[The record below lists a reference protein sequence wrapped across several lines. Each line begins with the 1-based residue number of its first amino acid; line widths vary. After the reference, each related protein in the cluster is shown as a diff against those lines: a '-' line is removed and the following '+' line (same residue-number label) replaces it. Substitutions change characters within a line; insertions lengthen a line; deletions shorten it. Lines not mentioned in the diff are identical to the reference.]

1 MTEVLENIDRQ
12 LTLAVNGSSS
22 LFVDGLAITATS
34 TVTWLPAAC
43 ILLYVIIHNN
53 EMKNIGILLLGIGL
67 CILLADQ
74 GASGICKPLVARWRP
89 ANDPQLMYVVDVVND
104 YRGGRFGFF
113 SSHAANTFAVSTF
126 VSLLI
131 REYRLTLA
139 LFSWAL
145 LNCWTRVYLGVHYV
159 GDIAVG
165 LLYGI
170 LVGGLIYWC
179 CTHFLPASR
188 SHATNRNDLLTAT
201 GYYVSDVSILI
212 ITLLVTYLYICFK
225 ALIF

>member
-22 LFVDGLAITATS
+22 LFVDGLAVTATS

-53 EMKNIGILLLGIGL
+53 EMKNIGILLLSIGL

-159 GDIAVG
+159 GDITVG

-170 LVGGLIYWC
+170 LVGGLVYWC

-188 SHATNRNDLLTAT
+188 PRATNRNDLLTAT
-201 GYYVSDVSILI
+201 GYYISDVSIVV
-212 ITLLVTYLYICFK
+212 ITLLVTYLYICFR
-225 ALIF
+225 ALVF

>member
-22 LFVDGLAITATS
+22 LFVDGLAVTATS

-53 EMKNIGILLLGIGL
+53 EMKNIGILLLSIGL

-159 GDIAVG
+159 GDITVG
-165 LLYGI
+165 LHYGI
-170 LVGGLIYWC
+170 VVGGLHYWSC
-179 CTHFLPASR
+179 PHFLPASR
-188 SHATNRNDLLTAT
+188 PPATNRNDLLTAT

-212 ITLLVTYLYICFK
+212 ITLLVTYLYICFR
-225 ALIF
+225 ALVF

>member
-22 LFVDGLAITATS
+22 LFVDGLAVTATS

-53 EMKNIGILLLGIGL
+53 EMKNIGILLLSIGL

-159 GDIAVG
+159 GDITVG

-170 LVGGLIYWC
+170 LVGGLVYWC
-179 CTHFLPASR
+179 CTHFLLASR
-188 SHATNRNDLLTAT
+188 PHATNRNDLLTAT

-212 ITLLVTYLYICFK
+212 ITLLVTYLYICFR
-225 ALIF
+225 ALVF

>member
-22 LFVDGLAITATS
+22 LFVDGLAVTATS

-53 EMKNIGILLLGIGL
+53 EMKNIGILLLSIGL

-159 GDIAVG
+159 GDITVG

-170 LVGGLIYWC
+170 LVGGLVYWC
-179 CTHFLPASR
+179 CTHFLPALR
-188 SHATNRNDLLTAT
+188 PHATNRNDLLTAT

-212 ITLLVTYLYICFK
+212 ITLLVTYLYICFR
-225 ALIF
+225 ALVF

>member
-22 LFVDGLAITATS
+22 LFVDGLAVTATS

-53 EMKNIGILLLGIGL
+53 EMKNIGILLLSIGL

-113 SSHAANTFAVSTF
+113 SSHAANTFAVSIF

-159 GDIAVG
+159 GDITVG

-170 LVGGLIYWC
+170 LVGGLVYWC

-188 SHATNRNDLLTAT
+188 LHATNRNDLLTVT

-212 ITLLVTYLYICFK
+212 ITLLVTYLYICFR
-225 ALIF
+225 ALVF